1 MKIEELL
8 KKSVE
13 MRASDLHLLP
23 GYSPLIRIDGELAVM
38 PDSTVLTDVAIK
50 EITYGLMSP
59 EQQHTFENKL
69 SIDMSLIFP
78 DIGNFRISM
87 IHQINGISAVF
98 RVISDKVPSFE
109 ELLLPVVFK
118 KLLSMSSG
126 LILVTGPT
134 GSGKSTTLAAML
146 DYININKTEHIITI
160 EDPIEYIYQKKKC
173 ALNQIQIGRDMPD
186 AASALRAALRHDPD
200 VIMVGEMRDL
210 ETIRLALTAAETGHL
225 VLATLHASSAPFAVS
240 RVVDVFP
247 TEEKNRVRNLLSETL
262 QGIICQTLV
271 KKISGGRVAA
281 FEIMLANPAIKHL
294 IRQDM
299 TAHMAST
306 IQTNGDIGMC
316 TMEQYLQELV
326 AKRQITTATARNTA
340 LARGQGTDKV
350 E

>member
-1 MKIEELL
+1 MNIQELL

-13 MRASDLHLLP
+13 NQASDLHLLP
-23 GYSPLIRIDGELAVM
+23 GFNPLVRIHGELGILAE
-38 PDSTVLTDVAIK
+38 SSVLSDNDIK
-50 EITYGLMSP
+50 EMTYSIMTAD
-59 EQQHTFENKL
+59 QQHIFEKKL

-78 DIGNFRISM
+78 GIGNFRISM

-109 ELLLPVVFK
+109 ELSLPVVFK
-118 KLLSMSSG
+118 KLLGLSSG
-126 LILVTGPT
+126 LILITGPT

-146 DYININKTEHIITI
+146 DYINTNKTANIITI
-160 EDPIEYIYQKKKC
+160 EDPIEYVYQKKKC
-173 ALNQIQIGRDMPD
+173 AINQIQIGRDMPT

-210 ETIRLALTAAETGHL
+210 ETISLALTAAETGHL

-247 TEEKNRVRNLLSETL
+247 TQEKNRVRNLLSETI
-262 QGIICQTLV
+262 QGVICQTLV

-316 TMEQYLQELV
+316 TMEQYLQTLV
-326 AKRQITTATARNTA
+326 EKRLITTATARNTA
-340 LARGQGTDKV
+340 IARGATGAL